1 MNMPWKVIQELE
13 ADNSR
18 LAKEAIIEREMLA
31 DNAEL
36 FDGIRACLDSLVTFG
51 VKKVSVR
58 DGADGPGLLWSVF
71 RSVADQLHDRMLTG
85 HAARD
90 AIAGAMS
97 VATNEQWNNW
107 YRRILIK
114 DLRCGVSEKTINAV
128 AKKLKISEYAVPVFS
143 CQLAH
148 DSANHEG
155 KMTGRKLISTKL
167 DGVRVLTIVYPDG
180 RVNQFSRNGKELVNF
195 EHIKQQFASVA
206 SGLERPYVFDGE
218 VMSSSFQDLMKQV
231 HRKSNVKAND
241 AVLHLF
247 DIVTLSDF
255 QKGKSRSS
263 QDFRSNML
271 ENWYA
276 EVSSN
281 FPNVQVLDQEL
292 VDLDTQAGQDR
303 FQEINREAIAG
314 GYEGL
319 MIKSPDAP
327 YECKRTVSWLKIK
340 PFIEVSLSV
349 ITVEE
354 GTGKNEGRMGAV
366 LFGGM
371 DDGRQIEVSVGSG
384 WSDQDRDEIWAAR
397 NEILG
402 QVGEIRADALTLS
415 QNSNNVYSMRF
426 PRFKSW
432 RGFQPGEK
440 I

>member
-1 MNMPWKVIQELE
+1 MQPWKVISELE

-319 MIKSPDAP
+319 LVKDPSAP
-327 YECKRTVSWLKIK
+327 YECKRSNAWLKKK
-340 PFIEVSLSV
+340 PVISV
-349 ITVEE
+349 DLRVVALEE
-354 GTGKNEGRMGAV
+354 GTGKNAGILGALVCEGSDQERFIRV
-366 LFGGM
+366 N
-371 DDGRQIEVSVGSG
+371 VGSG
-384 WSDQDRDEIWAAR
+384 LTDQQRQEMWSNKESVIGQTV
-397 NEILG
+397 EIL
-402 QVGEIRADALTLS
+402 ADVVTKS
-415 QNSNNVYSMRF
+415 QDSESYSLRF
-426 PRFKSW
+426 PRFMRFRDDK
-432 RGFQPGEK
+432 
-440 I
+440 